1 MCTTFWTFFH
11 KFWRVY
17 TNRCRM
23 GYTKDKLVLFFGFSP
38 RKLRQRTTALRT
50 FDLSEIRRLLTVWH
64 AFKLYQKNSKKV
76 SKNRPVVTKGN
87 LLSNVSLSLSP
98 GLSSIILTICNDL
111 NCSSSMWELH
121 DHIMNY
127 KWNSLISYEKFWSV
141 YQIYYIIFLENN
153 EVGFPWGKRT
163 WKIIATSY
171 AAMGARSLVPAL
183 LYLELQ
189 RSYLS
194 IYIS

>member
-1 MCTTFWTFFH
+1 MFH
-11 KFWRVY
+11 YRY
-17 TNRCRM
+17 RQASP
-23 GYTKDKLVLFFGFSP
+23 VLSWLF
-38 RKLRQRTTALRT
+38 
-50 FDLSEIRRLLTVWH
+50 VM
-64 AFKLYQKNSKKV
+64 
-76 SKNRPVVTKGN
+76 
-87 LLSNVSLSLSP
+87 
-98 GLSSIILTICNDL
+98 ILF
-111 NCSSSMWELH
+111 SSMWELH

-153 EVGFPWGKRT
+153 EVGFPWWKRT

-194 IYIS
+194 IYCIYLKVSPLQILLRVPPNRKHFCISKTWAHSKELKRLFLCEGIVLKFWNARITL